1 MANPNNN
8 KNFND
13 EALRINRV
21 LKKDNDLLRKD
32 NDLLKEEIEALWIDL
47 TGYEKRITELKERL
61 KEKRALSEIVDECED
76 FLLNVNTQWEDDK
89 QSERLQQ
96 MITKIR
102 SRDEN

>member
-1 MANPNNN
+1 MSNPNNN

-21 LKKDNDLLRKD
+21 LKKDNDLL
-32 NDLLKEEIEALWIDL
+32 KEEIKSLWSDL
-47 TGYEKRITELKERL
+47 SKLEKQF
-61 KEKRALSEIVDECED
+61 ANLSELVDEFED

-96 MITKIR
+96 MITKVR

>member
-13 EALRINRV
+13 EALRINRA
-21 LKKDNDLLRKD
+21 LKKD

-96 MITKIR
+96 MIINVR
-102 SRDEN
+102 SRDGK

>member
-1 MANPNNN
+1 MTNPNNN

-13 EALRINRV
+13 EALRINRA
-21 LKKDNDLLRKD
+21 LKKD

-47 TGYEKRITELKERL
+47 TGYEKRITELNQKSIFKL
-61 KEKRALSEIVDECED
+61 ALLEIVDECED

-102 SRDEN
+102 SD